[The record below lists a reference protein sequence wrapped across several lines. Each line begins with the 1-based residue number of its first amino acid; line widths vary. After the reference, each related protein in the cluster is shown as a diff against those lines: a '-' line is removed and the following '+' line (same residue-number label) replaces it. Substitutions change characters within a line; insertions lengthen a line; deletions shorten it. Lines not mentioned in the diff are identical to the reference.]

1 MMCHMAEIKTSRN
14 DDDVE
19 AFLAAVPDPGRRAD
33 AVAVCALM
41 ASVTGSEAAMWGV
54 GIVGFGSRRL
64 RYDSGRELDWFDI
77 GFSPRKQTLT
87 IYLPGE
93 LDAYA
98 DLFARLGKHT
108 VGKGCLYVKRLGD
121 VEVDVLEQVFHRAVD
136 HGLWD

>member
-1 MMCHMAEIKTSRN
+1 MAELKTSRN
-14 DDDVE
+14 DDSVD
-19 AFLAAVPDPGRRAD
+19 AFLAAVPDAGRRAD
-33 AVAVCALM
+33 AVAVCSLM
-41 ASVTGSEAAMWGV
+41 GVVSGAAPAMWGV

-77 GFSPRKQTLT
+77 GFSPRKQALT

-93 LDAYA
+93 LDSYG

-121 VEVDVLEQVFHRAVD
+121 VDSAVLEQVFRRAVESD
-136 HGLWD
+136 D